1 MSDKGIFGT
10 NSVEVTIKVSAQL
23 DSDNLITITAQARWF
38 VDEGDANQAE
48 SVRVIDMVQAS
59 KFSKAVIV
67 EQFIEA
73 TKRDALRELVT
84 QLNIHGV
91 L

>member
-10 NSVEVTIKVSAQL
+10 NSAEVTIKVSAQL
-23 DSDNLITITAQARWF
+23 DSDNLITITAQASWF
-38 VDEGDANQAE
+38 VDEGGANQAE
-48 SVRVIDMVQAS
+48 SVRVIDMKQAS
-59 KFSKAVIV
+59 RFSKAVTV

>member
-1 MSDKGIFGT
+1 MSDKDILGT
-10 NSVEVTIKVSAQL
+10 NSEEVIIKVSTVL
-23 DSDNLITITAQARWF
+23 DSGKAMKITAEARWF
-38 VDEGDANQAE
+38 VDEDNTTQAT
-48 SVRVIDMVQAS
+48 STRVIDIEQAS
-59 KFSKAVIV
+59 KFSKAVSV
-67 EQFIEA
+67 EQFVEA

>member
-1 MSDKGIFGT
+1 MSDKGILGT
-10 NSVEVTIKVSAQL
+10 NSVEVTIKVSTQL
-23 DSDNLITITAQARWF
+23 DSDNLMAITAQARWF
-38 VDEGDANQAE
+38 VDGGNLTQAE
-48 SVRVIDMVQAS
+48 SVRGIDMVQAS
-59 KFSKAVIV
+59 KFSKAVTV

>member
-1 MSDKGIFGT
+1 MIDKDIT
-10 NSVEVTIKVSAQL
+10 KVTSSASVTFQVSTCEKRGL
-23 DSDNLITITAQARWF
+23 MTITASGCWPNSDGGF
-38 VDEGDANQAE
+38 DSAE
-48 SVRVIDMVQAS
+48 ACRVIDIEHAS
-59 KFSKAVIV
+59 KFSKAVSV
-67 EQFIEA
+67 EQFVEA